1 MNLDSCGQSG
11 ALEDTISTTVSP
23 PLTRKDFNV
32 LRVPDFSLHG
42 R

>member
-11 ALEDTISTTVSP
+11 ALEDTTTVSP
-23 PLTRKDFNV
+23 PLTRKDFNL